1 MSPYSKIRLS
11 LQNNYVRFGVTAM
24 LAALYSA
31 LRSTEYSAFVKP
43 LPIMFWCLVVIA
55 SPKRVEGR
63 WVLAS
68 LCAAFVGDILL
79 DLGEGWL
86 IIATVPFLGST
97 LLLALAFHLRSRG
110 ASIHAVKDISL
121 LLPIL
126 LGAILFYHLTAPHME
141 LAARRIG
148 AVLLGLSVL
157 LLWRS
162 LAVAMFSDDPRLRR
176 LAGVIGA
183 CGIVANYLLYSVNLG
198 IRPVPRDLVIQVYY
212 WGQAFAAW
220 SFLKSAHAPAIRRA

>member
-1 MSPYSKIRLS
+1 MTVLLR
-11 LQNNYVRFGVTAM
+11 NNWFRFGVTAV

-55 SPKRVEGR
+55 SPKRAEGKWAEEK

-68 LCAAFVGDILL
+68 LCAAFIGDILL

-110 ASIHAVKDISL
+110 ASIPAVKDIGL

-141 LAARRIG
+141 VAARRIG

-157 LLWRS
+157 LLWRA
-162 LAVAMFSDDPRLRR
+162 LAAALFGDDLRLRR
-176 LAGVIGA
+176 AAGFIGA

-198 IRPVPRDLVIQVYY
+198 IRPIPRDLVIQVYY

-220 SFLKSAHAPAIRRA
+220 SFLKPVSS